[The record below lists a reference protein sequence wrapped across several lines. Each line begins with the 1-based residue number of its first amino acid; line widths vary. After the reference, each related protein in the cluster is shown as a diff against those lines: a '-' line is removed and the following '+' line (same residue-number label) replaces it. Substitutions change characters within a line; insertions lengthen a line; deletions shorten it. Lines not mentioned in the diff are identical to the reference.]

1 MIMDLHIHEQR
12 NSSDSKID
20 LDQIIQEAKDKGL
33 NGICI
38 TDHDTLGL
46 RKKQNDLMKKYDFLI
61 IIGVEIYTLDGD
73 LLCFGID
80 EMPKKRMS
88 AQDTLE
94 FVHKRGGICIAA
106 HPYRKN
112 NRGLKDTLYTLKGLD
127 AIEVMNGRTDY
138 LDNQR
143 ALTAAQTLKITM
155 TGGSDTHQSGEVGT
169 YVTRFDQRINSEIDF
184 LDALRKGRCHYDHIK
199 EIRTA

>member
-1 MIMDLHIHEQR
+1 MIMDLHIHEQS
-12 NSSDSKID
+12 NSLDSKID

-33 NGICI
+33 DGICI

-46 RKKQNDLMKKYDFLI
+46 RKKQNELMKKYDFLI

-88 AQDTLE
+88 AQDTVE

-112 NRGLKDTLYTLKGLD
+112 NRGLKDALYTLKGLD
-127 AIEVMNGRTDY
+127 AIEVMNGRTDFVN
-138 LDNQR
+138 NQK
-143 ALTAAQTLKITM
+143 ALEVAKALKITM

-169 YVTRFDQRINSEIDF
+169 YVTRFDQTIRSERDF
-184 LDALRKGRCHYDHIK
+184 LDALRRGKCHYDYIK

>member
-46 RKKQNDLMKKYDFLI
+46 RKKQNDLMDMHDFLI

-106 HPYRKN
+106 HPYRKI
-112 NRGLKDTLYTLKGLD
+112 
-127 AIEVMNGRTDY
+127 IE
-138 LDNQR
+138 
-143 ALTAAQTLKITM
+143 A
-155 TGGSDTHQSGEVGT
+155 
-169 YVTRFDQRINSEIDF
+169 
-184 LDALRKGRCHYDHIK
+184 
-199 EIRTA
+199 